1 MKLNLICQGLA
12 VKPPKVTAID
22 VANFSK
28 ILAAAG
34 PNTLVTLANAQSRP
48 LAELI
53 PVIQSAGSR
62 HLALEIDA
70 TRASENQAL
79 QLINAAIGPNTSLSI
94 SSINSFTS
102 QAVTNVINAGKSKKL
117 SIHIDGSNTSQ
128 TQAVHII
135 NSVKSTSIPLTFA
148 SISSL
153 PSQSIPVV
161 FAVAGSKALSAQINA
176 ETSTIAQ
183 AINVISSAPPTTTL
197 SLFNAEALGYP
208 GIVQTIQAAQSKSLS
223 IGINAEKITIDN
235 LKSIIQ
241 TTTPSMAISISMAH
255 GITASNLSDIIK
267 LSGDKKLSIS
277 MSGKSSTTDQLK
289 KTVSTAKK
297 NTSITIDTAHSPAL
311 NVMLDL
317 ISSSGNTN
325 LTAIYNGSQLVV
337 TPTDGNYVIRALE
350 VSKPTTSIV
359 VNSIGVTNFSL
370 QHFLD
375 IVNAAQ

>member
-48 LAELI
+48 LAELA

-70 TRASENQAL
+70 TRASEDQTL
-79 QLINAAIGPNTSLSI
+79 KLINSAIGQNTSLSI

-102 QAVTNVINAGKSKKL
+102 QAVTNVVNAGKSKKL

-135 NSVKSTSIPLTFA
+135 NSVKNTNIPLTFA
-148 SISSL
+148 SINAL
-153 PSQSIPVV
+153 PSQSIPIV
-161 FAVAGSKALSAQINA
+161 FSTAGSKALSAQINA

-183 AINVISSAPPTTTL
+183 AINVINNATPATTL
-197 SLFNAEALGYP
+197 SLVNAEALGYS
-208 GIVQTIQAAQSKSLS
+208 GIIQIIQAAQSKSLN
-223 IGINAEKITIDN
+223 IGINAEKITIEN
-235 LKSIIQ
+235 LKSVIQ
-241 TTTPSMAISISMAH
+241 TTTPNMAVSISMAH
-255 GITASNLSDIIK
+255 GITASNLSEVVK

-277 MSGKSSTTDQLK
+277 MSGKASTTDQLK
-289 KTVSTAKK
+289 KTVSAAKK

-317 ISSSGNTN
+317 ISSSGDTN
-325 LTAIYNGSQLVV
+325 LTAIYNGTQLVV
-337 TPTDGNYVIRALE
+337 TPTDGSYVIRALE
-350 VSKPTTSIV
+350 VAKPTTSIA
-359 VNSIGVTNFSL
+359 VNSIGVTNFNL
-370 QHFLD
+370 QLILD